1 VNVGTLYEISG
12 ISVTTIT
19 IIWII
24 KSWRKQKDKADP
36 LISIFLVGL
45 FFGLGWEPQGTGVIW
60 SYQGFNLYPF
70 MGIPLVIILD
80 WSWAMI
86 ICHLLSKQITQ
97 LSKLAGSVRD
107 HWIITEMSFFLSG
120 ALMALIVEPI
130 FVSLGMWQYHYV
142 GEKAVLDFTLLNVR
156 LNLAVIIG
164 WGMLTT
170 INLTLSG
177 KTAESLATRLTQAF
191 HLPHPAALVASS
203 SSIGLFS
210 GWLSWQLSVLF
221 TALTENVKPRI
232 FFTRDHIIE
241 LDWITNTQLVII
253 LIIATGLAVY
263 IWRPRRAIVHSDRE
277 TLSKAQ
283 SNT

>member
-1 VNVGTLYEISG
+1 MNVGTLYEIIG

-24 KSWRKQKDKADP
+24 KSRRKQKDKADP

-80 WSWAMI
+80 WSWAMVV
-86 ICHLLSKQITQ
+86 CHLLSKQITR
-97 LSKLAGSVRD
+97 LSKLAGSIRD
-107 HWIITEMSFFLSG
+107 HWIITEASFFLSG
-120 ALMALIVEPI
+120 ALMALIVEPT

-156 LNLAVIIG
+156 FNLAVIIG

-177 KTAESLATRLTQAF
+177 KTAESLATRLTHTF

-210 GWLSWQLSVLF
+210 GWFSWQLSVLF

-232 FFTRDHIIE
+232 FFTRDYIIE
-241 LDWITNTQLVII
+241 LDWITNTQLAIV

-263 IWRPRRAIVHSDRE
+263 IWRRRRAIVHPDRG